1 MTRITLTAA
10 LLAAGMAAAAPA
22 FAETSPMVGG
32 APMMASKTIV
42 ENASKAGNL
51 TTLVAAVKEAGLVD
65 TLNGK
70 GPFTVFAPT
79 NDAFKKLPA
88 GTVDKLMKPDMKA
101 DLKKV
106 LTYHVVPGKLD
117 AKELMAKAKM
127 GGADANLKTVEGE
140 VLTVKMDGDRLALI
154 DQKGGGA
161 FVEQA
166 DVNQSNGV
174 VHVIDS
180 VLMPK

>member
-1 MTRITLTAA
+1 MHSMIRMTL
-10 LLAAGMAAAAPA
+10 AAAALGLAVPA
-22 FAETSPMVGG
+22 LAQNAPMVGG
-32 APMMASKTIV
+32 APMMANKTIV
-42 ENASKAGNL
+42 ENASKANNL

-65 TLNGK
+65 TLSGK

-79 NDAFKKLPA
+79 NAAFEKLPA

-106 LTYHVVPGKLD
+106 LTYHVVAGKLD

-127 GGADANLKTVEGE
+127 GGESANLKTVEGAT
-140 VLTVKMDGDRLALI
+140 LTVKMDGDKLALI
-154 DQKGGGA
+154 DGKGGGA
-161 FVEQA
+161 FVTQP
-166 DVNQSNGV
+166 DVDQSNGV

-180 VLMPK
+180 VLMPKM

>member
-1 MTRITLTAA
+1 MRTFMTAA
-10 LLAAGMAAAAPA
+10 LLAAGVAVAAPA
-22 FAETSPMVGG
+22 FAETAPMVGG

-42 ENASKAGNL
+42 ENASKASNL
-51 TTLVAAVKEAGLVD
+51 TTLVAAVKAAGLVD
-65 TLNGK
+65 TLSGK

-88 GTVDKLMKPDMKA
+88 GTVESLLKPDMKKTLTA
-101 DLKKV
+101 V

-127 GGADANLKTVEGE
+127 GGAEANLKTVEGE
-140 VLTVKMDGDRLALI
+140 VLTVKMDGDRLALV

-166 DVNQSNGV
+166 DVFQSNGV

>member
-1 MTRITLTAA
+1 MQRTSKIAIFAAA
-10 LLAAGMAAAAPA
+10 LCMTVPAYAANDPV
-22 FAETSPMVGG
+22 VGG
-32 APMMASKTIV
+32 APMMASKTVV
-42 ENASKAGNL
+42 ENASKADNL
-51 TTLVAAVKEAGLVD
+51 TTLVSAVKEAGLVD

-79 NDAFKKLPA
+79 NAAFKKLPN

-106 LTYHVVPGKLD
+106 LSYHVVPGKLD
-117 AKELMAKAKM
+117 RKELMEKAKA

-140 VLTVKMDGDRLALI
+140 VLTVKLDGDRLALI

-161 FVEQA
+161 YVEQA

-180 VLMPK
+180 VLMPSS

>member
-1 MTRITLTAA
+1 MRTALTAA
-10 LLAAGMAAAAPA
+10 LLAVGMAAAVPA
-22 FAETSPMVGG
+22 FAQNDPMVGG

-42 ENASKAGNL
+42 ENASKANNL
-51 TTLVAAVKEAGLVD
+51 TTLVSAVKEAGLVE

-79 NDAFKKLPA
+79 NAAFEKLPK
-88 GTVDKLMKPDMKA
+88 GTVDKLMKPDMKPE
-101 DLKKV
+101 LKKI

-117 AKELMAKAKM
+117 AKELMAKAKA

-140 VLTVKMDGDRLALI
+140 VLTVKMDGNKLALI
-154 DQKGGGA
+154 DAKGGGA
-161 FVEQA
+161 MVEQA